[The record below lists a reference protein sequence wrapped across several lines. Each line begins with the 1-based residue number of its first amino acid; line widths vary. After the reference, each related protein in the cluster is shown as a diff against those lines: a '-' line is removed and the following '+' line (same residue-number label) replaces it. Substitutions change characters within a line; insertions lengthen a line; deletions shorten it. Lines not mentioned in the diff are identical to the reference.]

1 MLLRDLARKAHAIAF
16 GDADIRRQLDQPVGQ
31 QQIGKCVHLVVLLHQ
46 RGEQTLRAD
55 PGKPGAE
62 HRIGLD
68 QGADQSE
75 RQRHD
80 RRRGQREG
88 RGGALGGLGGEPLLQ
103 QFELAEHLALHDA
116 LEPERALAG
125 RRLEFDL
132 HQGIDMQSLPAPAR
146 AEQQVDGVGR
156 IACPEHA
163 FAGGQRAEL
172 KPRPLDELKR
182 FTARAAHQRGPGN
195 LVWQSL
201 VHPGRNLGR
210 RDESVVDFPH
220 PDQGCGQRRGKAHG
234 QKHTYW

>member
-1 MLLRDLARKAHAIAF
+1 MY
-16 GDADIRRQLDQPVGQ
+16 
-31 QQIGKCVHLVVLLHQ
+31 LVVLLHQ
-46 RGEQTLRAD
+46 RREQTLGAD

-62 HRIGLD
+62 YRIGLD

-88 RGGALGGLGGEPLLQ
+88 RGGAFGGFGGEPLLQ
-103 QFELAEHLALHDA
+103 QFELAEYLALHDA

-163 FAGGQRAEL
+163 IAGGQRAEL

-195 LVWQSL
+195 FVWQSL

-210 RDESVVDFPH
+210 RDESVVDFPR